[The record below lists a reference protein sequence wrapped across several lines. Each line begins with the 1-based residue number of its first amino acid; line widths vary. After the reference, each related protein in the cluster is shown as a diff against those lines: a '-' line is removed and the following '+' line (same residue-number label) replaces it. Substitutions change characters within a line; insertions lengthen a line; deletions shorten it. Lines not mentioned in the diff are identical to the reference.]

1 MIRYVQ
7 VLLITLCVAL
17 VTLPAMA
24 QSDAEVSKTLDSLFG
39 DHKPYQAFLAELQK
53 AVAAVDKPAVAGMV
67 GYPLKTKMAGKPT
80 TLHNAQEFT
89 GRYDA
94 LMTAKVTAAIKGQ
107 AYAKLFANAQG
118 VMIGDGE
125 VWFSGICSDTA
136 CAKQTV
142 KIIAVNQ

>member
-1 MIRYVQ
+1 MIRFAQ
-7 VLLITLCVAL
+7 SLLITLFVAVAPL
-17 VTLPAMA
+17 STMA

-39 DHKPYQAFLAELQK
+39 DHKPYQAFLVELQK
-53 AVAAVDKPAVAGMV
+53 AVAAADKPAVAGLI
-67 GYPLKTKMAGKPT
+67 GYPLKTKVAGKAT
-80 TLHNAQEFT
+80 TLHNAHEFT
-89 GRYDA
+89 GHYDA

-136 CAKQTV
+136 CSKQTV
-142 KIIAVNQ
+142 KVIAVNQ